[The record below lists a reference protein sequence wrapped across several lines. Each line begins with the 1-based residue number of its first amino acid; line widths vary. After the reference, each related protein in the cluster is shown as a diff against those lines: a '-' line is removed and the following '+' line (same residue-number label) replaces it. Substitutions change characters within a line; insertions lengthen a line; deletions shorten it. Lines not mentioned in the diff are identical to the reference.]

1 MPFFDWTS
9 NTSSRI
15 ETKANFWI
23 FWAITIPL
31 TLLVLAIWGFWVK
44 IVVPRQ
50 QLKDEETLESWKDE
64 VKKDEAKKVE
74 VKQD

>member
-1 MPFFDWTS
+1 MPLFDWTS
-9 NTSSRI
+9 STSSHI
-15 ETKANFWI
+15 ATTPSFWI

-31 TLLVLAIWGFWVK
+31 TLLVLTIWAAWMK

-50 QLKDEETLESWKDE
+50 QLQDEEILESWKEDVE
-64 VKKDEAKKVE
+64 KDE